1 MFSQDLRGFDG
12 SHLVDFF
19 PVGTIWRFCLLG
31 LILWI
36 FFFHRISGVL
46 MALIWR
52 FFSWHF
58 FPSTIRRFCPLGLI
72 LWKKKIHRISGVLMA
87 LIWRFFHSTIR
98 RFCLLGPILWKKFF
112 SQVISRVLM
121 ALISRFFSSQRD
133 PAIFPPMHIYIYIY
147 IYIIYIIYYIHM
159 IYIYYFSYPYPIL
172 PILPTSFIKRVS
184 AVTLGSVWSF
194 SGYVS
199 GTKSASMDFRKDVR
213 HFFGAILW
221 FVRPSVPCCF
231 AAGRCFSCSS
241 VGMLLNALFK
251 LFFRYLDLCLYF
263 CPFGCWFLL
272 SFLLYLWISQGTL
285 GTFSVWLVRPSV
297 AVLLPGSASG
307 ALCSEC
313 CLMLYPF
320 F

>member
-1 MFSQDLRGFDG
+1 MEKKNSQDLRGFDG
-12 SHLVDFF
+12 SHLAIFSQHDPAILSFGSD
-19 PVGTIWRFCLLG
+19 PVEK
-31 LILWI
+31 
-36 FFFHRISGVL
+36 FFFTGDLKGFDGSHL
-46 MALIWR
+46 
-52 FFSWHF
+52 
-58 FPSTIRRFCPLGLI
+58 TI
-72 LWKKKIHRISGVLMA
+72 
-87 LIWRFFHSTIR
+87 
-98 RFCLLGPILWKKFF
+98 
-112 SQVISRVLM
+112 
-121 ALISRFFSSQRD
+121 FSSQRD

-147 IYIIYIIYYIHM
+147 LYYILYTYD

-251 LFFRYLDLCLYF
+251 LFFV
-263 CPFGCWFLL
+263 
-272 SFLLYLWISQGTL
+272 I
-285 GTFSVWLVRPSV
+285 
-297 AVLLPGSASG
+297 
-307 ALCSEC
+307 
-313 CLMLYPF
+313 
-320 F
+320 

>member
-1 MFSQDLRGFDG
+1 MSEHPKGISADPGRRKGEHVREKEIWIYTHTVFLLLISSLSCILPLPILFIL
-12 SHLVDFF
+12 SFLFLSFPISYLLV
-19 PVGTIWRFCLLG
+19 
-31 LILWI
+31 
-36 FFFHRISGVL
+36 
-46 MALIWR
+46 
-52 FFSWHF
+52 
-58 FPSTIRRFCPLGLI
+58 FCPIYIYFL
-72 LWKKKIHRISGVLMA
+72 
-87 LIWRFFHSTIR
+87 
-98 RFCLLGPILWKKFF
+98 
-112 SQVISRVLM
+112 
-121 ALISRFFSSQRD
+121 
-133 PAIFPPMHIYIYIY
+133 IYIYIY
-147 IYIIYIIYYIHM
+147 YLYYILY

-272 SFLLYLWISQGTL
+272 SFLLYLWISEGTL
-285 GTFSVWLVRPSV
+285 GTFSVQFCGLFVLPLLFCCRE
-297 AVLLPGSASG
+297 VLLVLFARN
-307 ALCSEC
+307 AV
-313 CLMLYPF
+313 
-320 F
+320 